1 MMTPPTQPFP
11 NATEPAAF
19 VVDVSVTRT
28 WIARRLGTIYTF
40 DVMSALVRS
49 TAIAPRGFV
58 IELAEEILL
67 LERQG
72 QYSAT
77 QTNAELAILMGYP
90 ILVDDLTL
98 PLAWG
103 GATIASANRC
113 LLPTNAISYSVRQL
127 QG

>member
-1 MMTPPTQPFP
+1 
-11 NATEPAAF
+11 
-19 VVDVSVTRT
+19 
-28 WIARRLGTIYTF
+28 
-40 DVMSALVRS
+40 MSALVRS

-103 GATIASANRC
+103 AVLSLARTYALSCRSATYLELALRRN
-113 LLPTNAISYSVRQL
+113 LPLAAIDTSLTRAATAAGVSLYVP
-127 QG
+127 